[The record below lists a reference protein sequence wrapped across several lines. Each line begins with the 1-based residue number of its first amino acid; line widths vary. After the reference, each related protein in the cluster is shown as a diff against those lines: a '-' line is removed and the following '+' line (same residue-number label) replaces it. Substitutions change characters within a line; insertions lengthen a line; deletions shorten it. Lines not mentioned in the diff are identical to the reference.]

1 MEEAERAIVYLQNGI
16 VQLIIVAVAVAEDE
30 SLYDKVLLN
39 DRTTAT
45 FSKLSREGYPI
56 YIQDNLRPTGI
67 F

>member
-16 VQLIIVAVAVAEDE
+16 VQLIIVAVAEDE